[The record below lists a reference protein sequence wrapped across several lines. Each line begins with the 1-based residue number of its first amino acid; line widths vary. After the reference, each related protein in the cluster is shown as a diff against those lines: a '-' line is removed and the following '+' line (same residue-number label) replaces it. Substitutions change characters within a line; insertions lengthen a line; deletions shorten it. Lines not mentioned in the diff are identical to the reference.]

1 MPDGRLICN
10 LPDRK
15 KLIIPC
21 PDELGNVIY
30 NGSRTDMQSAID
42 TVYTELNENYS
53 DSEYI
58 WNLEKAKRWGRYPAS
73 DKQKNL
79 IKRKCRNE
87 EIDFDSLTKLQASQ
101 ILNRVMGG

>member
-1 MPDGRLICN
+1 MIQLRDYQIEC
-10 LPDRK
+10 
-15 KLIIPC
+15 
-21 PDELGNVIY
+21 
-30 NGSRTDMQSAID
+30 ID
-42 TVYTELNENYS
+42 ILDN
-53 DSEYI
+53 
-58 WNLEKAKRWGRYPAS
+58 KGQGRYPAS